1 MMTGTLTS
9 DGEPVLQLTIEG
21 PAGTQE
27 IEALV
32 DTGFNG
38 GLMLSTESIAGLGL
52 PERTVMEVTLAD
64 GRVRDVQTYVGT
76 VSFGGAS
83 KRILV
88 ADNAPPR
95 HRSPLGLLPLRRIS
109 GGRGRRGRLL
119 VRGCGV
125 SDPPAPLR
133 GRTGP
138 SRGSSSDHV
147 PGGAIAILGSAR
159 RRGAVLPRAD
169 RWTLKRPVR
178 SGHDRAITSRRA
190 ATTYINVHHAIV
202 WGGDE
207 GGL

>member
-52 PERTVMEVTLAD
+52 PEKTVMEVTLAD

-88 ADNAPPR
+88 AE
-95 HRSPLGLLPLRRIS
+95 SPTTPLLGTDLLWDFSLC
-109 GGRGRRGRLL
+109 
-119 VRGCGV
+119 VEFQ
-125 SDPPAPLR
+125 A
-133 GRTGP
+133 
-138 SRGSSSDHV
+138 
-147 PGGAIAILGSAR
+147 GGAVEVACL
-159 RRGAVLPRAD
+159 
-169 RWTLKRPVR
+169 
-178 SGHDRAITSRRA
+178 
-190 ATTYINVHHAIV
+190 
-202 WGGDE
+202 
-207 GGL
+207 

>member
-52 PERTVMEVTLAD
+52 PEKTVMEVTLAD

-125 SDPPAPLR
+125 SDPPHLFVAER
-133 GRTGP
+133 DRA
-138 SRGSSSDHV
+138 V
-147 PGGAIAILGSAR
+147 AAAAITSPAARVAILGSAW

-169 RWTLKRPVR
+169 RWTLRRPVR

-190 ATTYINVHHAIV
+190 ATTYIDVHHAIV